1 LTRRKTLAELKAT
14 GTLAHMT
21 QAEVSRRVAEE
32 TPPDSFGLPAKPVGM
47 DQNWRRAWRKW
58 AGCLIARRVLARN
71 DGPLLNKLVDADLLG
86 DHPAMQRLLLDN
98 WAHREPFK
106 ENGETEAIPE
116 PAGNTLDD
124 FLASV
129 QRERASFASRLQP
142 RQTVTL
148 DSNGKLYE
156 WAEGDAAAIARRY
169 ALDVVEGRIISGE
182 LLKRAAQRFL
192 SDLESG
198 CARGLFFDPIAA
210 RHICEFAERFCGL
223 QLMPWEIFLFCNV
236 YGWKR
241 ATGYRRFT
249 EVLVSVAKKNGKT
262 CVGAIVG
269 LWGLIADGEKF
280 ADVFCSATKKEQA
293 RLVFRDAKRMV
304 SANEELRDHV
314 KRFSGALTAFD
325 GENTMQ
331 PLSSDI
337 KSMDGTR
344 GSTLIM
350 DELHMWQD
358 RDQYDKV
365 QKGGVSRTQP
375 LCFAI
380 TTAGESKNCFCW
392 IKFDIGEKILRG
404 IIQNADETF
413 ILIYAIDKGDD
424 YHNSDIWFKAN
435 PSLGVTL
442 KLEHLQKT
450 LADVEQDPSGLNA
463 FLRYHQNLWPEK
475 SLQRQGSI
483 SAAKWAA
490 CAGLD
495 LIGEQAPYDATIKF
509 MKMNKDTRCFA
520 GLDIGL
526 SQDLTAV
533 TLLWP
538 RARFEEGSEYLQDK
552 KVIIVQFF
560 MPEENLLTK
569 EKGWGVPLSGWVRE
583 KWIELLP
590 GDMVDTRL
598 VKKFILELAS
608 TFNVVEL
615 GYDPWHAST
624 LAAEISETN
633 YVSCVAVQQ
642 TSKQLTGPIH
652 EFLGAINRQEIVHFS
667 NPVMVWMAGNVILA
681 EDEQKRAGIKPE
693 RLSRD
698 EKIDGIASTLN
709 AWDRMLAA
717 PPPSVYLNR
726 GLVLLGNSV

>member
-1 LTRRKTLAELKAT
+1 MSRKKPLNEVRGHLTADERKRRA
-14 GTLAHMT
+14 
-21 QAEVSRRVAEE
+21 AEE
-32 TPPDSFGLPAKPVGM
+32 NPSDGFGLPPKPQGM
-47 DQNWRRAWRKW
+47 DANWRRVWRKW
-58 AGCLIARRVLARN
+58 AKCFLTRRIIRRA
-71 DGPLLNKLVDADLLG
+71 DGPALNRLVEFDLVG
-86 DHPAMQRLLLDN
+86 DHPAMQALLRAT
-98 WAHREPFK
+98 WANRKPF
-106 ENGETEAIPE
+106 EQQAETEDAPE

-124 FLASV
+124 FLERI
-129 QRERASFASRLQP
+129 QNERASFASRLQP

-148 DSNGKLYE
+148 DSDSKPYTWPEN
-156 WAEGDAAAIARRY
+156 DAASLCRAY
-169 ALDVVEGRIISGE
+169 ALQVTQGE
-182 LLKRAAQRFL
+182 IVAGEFLKRACDRFL
-192 SDLESG
+192 HDLESG
-198 CARGLFFDPIAA
+198 CSRGLFFDPIAA
-210 RHICEFAERFCGL
+210 RHICEFAERFCNL
-223 QLMPWEIFLFCNV
+223 QLMPWEIFLFSNI

-241 ATGYRRFT
+241 PAGYRRFT
-249 EVLVSVAKKNGKT
+249 EALVSVGKKNGKT
-262 CVGAIVG
+262 CIGAVIG
-269 LWGLIADGEKF
+269 LWGLLCDQEKF

-293 RLVFRDAKRMV
+293 ALVFRDAKRMV

-314 KRFSGALTAFD
+314 KRWSGTLTAFD

-392 IKFDIGEKILRG
+392 TRFDIGEKILRG

-424 YHNSDIWFKAN
+424 YHNADIWLKAN

-450 LADVEQDPSGLNA
+450 LAEVEQDPSSLNA
-463 FLRYHQNLWPEK
+463 FLRYHLNLWPEK
-475 SLQRQGSI
+475 TLQRQGSI
-483 SAAKWAA
+483 PSAKWNL
-490 CAGLD
+490 CNGLD
-495 LIGEQAPYDATIKF
+495 LIAEQSPYEATIKF

-538 RARFEEGSEYLQDK
+538 RARFEEGSEYLAER

-569 EKGWGVPLSGWVRE
+569 EKAWGVPLSAWVRE

-624 LAAEISETN
+624 LASEISETN

-642 TSKQLTGPIH
+642 TSKQLTAPIT
-652 EFLGAINRQEIVHFS
+652 EFLGAINRQELVHFS
-667 NPVMVWMAGNVILA
+667 NPCMNGMAGNVILS

-726 GLVLLGNSV
+726 GLVLLG